1 MWLSYDVAAASP
13 GAPVPDATMAGWVG
27 VHSDASWT
35 IDGPSYS
42 RAAAHECLALTCLL
56 SACILL
62 VTPTAR
68 GRLAVRVCIVLR
80 SIARIRGRVPVRSGW
95 LFSSSVLQIFAT
107 YDSYD
112 AWYESIR
119 LPSVH
124 RCCCCLFPKPPPGLP
139 NGSLVSKTIR
149 KDSSSG
155 MHRTVYRSAVLWC
168 TGSRTIPTRIP
179 HRAHA
184 TRGPPTRVQS
194 MATDS
199 TGAPRDD
206 PLVQYVA
213 LRKDVVVDWPV
224 GAVAAQAAHAATAAL
239 WMSRDAQTTAAY
251 CAADNIDY
259 MRKVVLEAPGETS
272 LLQIA
277 AKLEEAGIC
286 HKLWVEQP
294 ENVPTA
300 LAAAPNRKSV
310 VGPFFKKL
318 KLCGSTSSKK

>member
-1 MWLSYDVAAASP
+1 
-13 GAPVPDATMAGWVG
+13 
-27 VHSDASWT
+27 
-35 IDGPSYS
+35 
-42 RAAAHECLALTCLL
+42 
-56 SACILL
+56 
-62 VTPTAR
+62 
-68 GRLAVRVCIVLR
+68 
-80 SIARIRGRVPVRSGW
+80 
-95 LFSSSVLQIFAT
+95 
-107 YDSYD
+107 
-112 AWYESIR
+112 
-119 LPSVH
+119 
-124 RCCCCLFPKPPPGLP
+124 
-139 NGSLVSKTIR
+139 
-149 KDSSSG
+149 
-155 MHRTVYRSAVLWC
+155 MHRTVYRFAVLWC
-168 TGSRTIPTRIP
+168 TGSRIILTRIP

-199 TGAPRDD
+199 TGALDD